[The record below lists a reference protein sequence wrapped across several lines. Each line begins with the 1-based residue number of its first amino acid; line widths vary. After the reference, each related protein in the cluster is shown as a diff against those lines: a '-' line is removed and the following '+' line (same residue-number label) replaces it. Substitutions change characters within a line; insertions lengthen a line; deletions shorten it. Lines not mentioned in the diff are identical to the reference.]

1 MKESYPT
8 MNKFTFNRRI
18 GAAALALGML
28 ALTGCAAL
36 APATPEQTVEK
47 RATKYWQARIEG
59 KYAKAY
65 ALSTPSYRNVR
76 TETQFKTQ
84 FGAGVNVQAAEVA
97 KVTCEAVKCAVSM
110 KISVNSALLR
120 MNTGTIATYVDEIWL
135 LEDGQWWHHQ
145 DL

>member
-1 MKESYPT
+1 

-28 ALTGCAAL
+28 SLTGCAAL

-47 RATKYWQARIEG
+47 RATEYWQARIEG
-59 KYAKAY
+59 KYAAAY

-76 TETQFKTQ
+76 TEAQFKMQ
-84 FGAGVNVQAAEVA
+84 FGAGVSVQAAEVA
-97 KVTCEAVKCAVSM
+97 KVTCEAVKCTARM
-110 KISVNSALLR
+110 KISVNPVLLR
-120 MNTGTIATYVDEIWL
+120 MNAATIATHVDEIWL
-135 LEDGQWWHHQ
+135 LEDGQWWRHQ

>member
-1 MKESYPT
+1 
-8 MNKFTFNRRI
+8 MNKLTFNRRI

-28 ALTGCAAL
+28 ALSGCAAL
-36 APATPEQTVEK
+36 APATPEQIVEK
-47 RATKYWQARIEG
+47 RSAEYWKARIEG

-76 TETQFKTQ
+76 TEAQFKMQ
-84 FGAGVNVQAAEVA
+84 FGAGVNVQAADVI
-97 KVTCEAVKCAVSM
+97 KVTCEAVKCTTRV
-110 KISVNSALLR
+110 KISFNPALLQ
-120 MNTGTIATYVDEIWL
+120 MNTGTIATHVDEIWL